1 MTLTDPTPRQ
11 DWMGLLARSAP
22 ARLAALLPDLPAHAL
37 LRGPE
42 VGAVMV
48 QGRIGGTGQPF
59 NLGEMTV
66 TRCSVRLEGGAVG
79 GAVGH
84 AHVQGRDKTHALRA
98 AVMDALLQGGADALL
113 QGGASALVQ
122 DGADALRAAVLVP
135 LRAEEA
141 AAHALRAA
149 KAAATKV
156 EFFTLVRGEDA

>member
-1 MTLTDPTPRQ
+1 M
-11 DWMGLLARSAP
+11 
-22 ARLAALLPDLPAHAL
+22 
-37 LRGPE
+37 
-42 VGAVMV
+42 
-48 QGRIGGTGQPF
+48 
-59 NLGEMTV
+59 
-66 TRCSVRLEGGAVG
+66 G

-98 AVMDALLQGGADALL
+98 AVVDALLQGGADALL
-113 QGGASALVQ
+113 QGGE
-122 DGADALRAAVLVP
+122 DALSAAVLIP